1 MSLHSIEL
9 LLCDRALGKK
19 LPKSLVF
26 AFCICQLYLDFRYS
40 GICHKEIIAGGGDS
54 SSCCAFTGEGILKI
68 CFSLCQP
75 KLEFSVLDDYKC
87 VSLADFLEL
96 HEADFLYKPLD
107 S

>member
-54 SSCCAFTGEGILKI
+54 SSCRTFSGKGVLKI
-68 CFSLCQP
+68 GLCLGESE
-75 KLEFSVLDDYKC
+75 LEFSVLDDYKC